1 MNNVLKYQILVT
13 IQDSESL
20 KFVQFWSTFYDYPLE
35 KLYNTRIGLQQFTQT
50 DIEKLFEWKNGME
63 LSERKKKSLKDN
75 VLDKLDLINSLK
87 QQEEINIDEFK
98 KAFKSISAVWKI
110 FLLHLIKP
118 DYYPIY
124 DQHIH
129 RAYLYIHHLDYS
141 LLKNTI
147 SNKAK
152 EDFYFNTYMN
162 FVHTID
168 GCNLKQIDEA
178 LFSFGRFLNGSYGK
192 MLK

>member
-1 MNNVLKYQILVT
+1 MITPVLQFNSTTKLQQFIN
-13 IQDSESL
+13 
-20 KFVQFWSTFYDYPLE
+20 FWSAYYFYPLE
-35 KLYNTRIGLQQFTQT
+35 ELYNARIGLQQFTQT

-75 VLDKLDLINSLK
+75 VLNKLDLINKYK
-87 QQEEINIDEFK
+87 QQEKLNIDEFN
-98 KAFKSISAVWKI
+98 KAFKSMSAVWKI

-129 RAYLYIHHLDYS
+129 RAYLYIHQQDYTQ
-141 LLKNTI
+141 LKNTI

-152 EDFYFNTYMN
+152 EDFYFSSYLN
-162 FVHTID
+162 FVHRID
-168 GCNLKQIDEA
+168 GCSLKEIDEA
-178 LFSFGRFLNGSYGK
+178 LFSFGRFLNGSYGNMMK
-192 MLK
+192 

>member
-1 MNNVLKYQILVT
+1 VPILQSYQSSNLLEFI
-13 IQDSESL
+13 
-20 KFVQFWSTFYDYPLE
+20 QFWSAYYDYPLE
-35 KLYNTRIGLQQFTQT
+35 ELYKTRIGLQQFTQT

-63 LSERKKKSLKDN
+63 LSESKKKSLRDN
-75 VLDKLDLINSLK
+75 VLNKLDLINAYK
-87 QQEEINIDEFK
+87 QQKELDIDEFK
-98 KAFKSISAVWKI
+98 KAFKPMSAVWKI
-110 FLLHLIKP
+110 YLLHLIKP

-129 RAYLYIHHLDYS
+129 RAYLYIHHQDYS
-141 LLKNTI
+141 QKKNTI

-152 EDFYFNTYMN
+152 EDFFFNTYLN

-192 MLK
+192 MVK